1 MTKNETKIIE
11 VVANDIKWVVKT
23 LGSMEEHFKTLNNNV
38 AKNTLNVAVNSSN
51 IGGNR
56 RMTNRQWWLIGV
68 IVGSV
73 VGLKFTGIV

>member
-23 LGSMEEHFKTLNNNV
+23 LRSMDEHFKTLNNNV

-56 RMTNRQWWLIGV
+56 RMTNRQWWLIGI
-68 IVGSV
+68 IVASV